1 MIIKNIIWFATQIE
15 RDHKTGL
22 NCDGIRLYC
31 NDDEYKIIT
40 GISFDG
46 SVLQVKD
53 SYGVIINLDNEPD
66 NKRFENTLF
75 RDWKIWDNEYGEYY
89 EETRFDYE
97 PWVYE
102 SLSTLA
108 QDLGVGVDN
117 HKMNEC
123 HYNTL

>member
-1 MIIKNIIWFATQIE
+1 MIIKTRIWFATQIE
-15 RDHKTGL
+15 RDHKTGH
-22 NCDGIRLYC
+22 NGDGIRLYC
-31 NDDEYKIIT
+31 NDDEDEYKIIT

-46 SVLQVKD
+46 NVLQVKD

-97 PWVYE
+97 PWVYD
-102 SLSTLA
+102 SLTTLA
-108 QDLGVGVDN
+108 IYLGVDI
-117 HKMNEC
+117 HKMKE
-123 HYNTL
+123 HEYNTV